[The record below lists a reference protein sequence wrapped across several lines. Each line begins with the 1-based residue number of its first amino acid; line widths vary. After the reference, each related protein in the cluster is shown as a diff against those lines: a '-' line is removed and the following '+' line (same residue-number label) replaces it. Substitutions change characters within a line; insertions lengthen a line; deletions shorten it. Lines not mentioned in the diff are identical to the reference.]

1 MMTYEEYE
9 GLCTKELI
17 TERKSDD
24 PRELTEYLKNKDS
37 QEILR
42 RFYQKGTER
51 YKNGTT
57 HDNKIAFGYCITTA
71 VENLSLIY

>member
-1 MMTYEEYE
+1 MMTYKEFE
-9 GLCTKELI
+9 GLCAKELI
-17 TERKSDD
+17 TERNSDN
-24 PRELTEYLKNKDS
+24 PRELTEYLKDEAS

-51 YKNGTT
+51 YKNGTK

-71 VENLSLIY
+71 AENLSLMY